1 MLETI
6 AQNTAN
12 HPSTDA
18 DVASRIRVLAQALAS
33 TGPGKSQLARLITD
47 PNANVTP
54 EVRNFIAGEAQNDPP
69 LAGAIKSK
77 DAFAARY
84 LSDINAAANTRP
96 DDRNYA
102 VAQATLG
109 LSYNQW
115 LNQATTHD
123 DANPGETNLQYVVRR
138 DLSDDA
144 DLAKLSSA
152 ALQSATNQMSLERLD
167 TIIHARNY
175 HSLFSDADRR
185 RIIEQVFI
193 SKGGTL

>member
-1 MLETI
+1 M
-6 AQNTAN
+6 
-12 HPSTDA
+12 
-18 DVASRIRVLAQALAS
+18 
-33 TGPGKSQLARLITD
+33 
-47 PNANVTP
+47 
-54 EVRNFIAGEAQNDPP
+54 RNFIAGEAQNDPS